1 MPTRHSTA
9 HDPSTAHAA
18 AELRVVVTDAIGL
31 QRVLTVLTGRRHGF
45 TRLSAEET
53 TDERWTI
60 SLDLVAAPGEVDLVA
75 ARLHRLPCVL
85 TVDVTLAGRLA
96 STA

>member
-1 MPTRHSTA
+1 MSPRHTTHA
-9 HDPSTAHAA
+9 GTTHDAA
-18 AELRVVVTDAIGL
+18 KVRVVVTDALGL
-31 QRVLTVLTGRRHGF
+31 QRVLTLLTGRHHAF
-45 TRLSAEET
+45 TRLSAEEAGT
-53 TDERWTI
+53 GRWTVGV
-60 SLDLVAAPGEVDLVA
+60 DLLATPDEVDLVV

>member
-1 MPTRHSTA
+1 MPTRHSA
-9 HDPSTAHAA
+9 VHDHRTSHDAA
-18 AELRVVVTDAIGL
+18 KLRVVVTDAIGL

-53 TDERWTI
+53 GDGRWTI
-60 SLDLVAAPGEVDLVA
+60 GLDLIAAPGEVDLVA